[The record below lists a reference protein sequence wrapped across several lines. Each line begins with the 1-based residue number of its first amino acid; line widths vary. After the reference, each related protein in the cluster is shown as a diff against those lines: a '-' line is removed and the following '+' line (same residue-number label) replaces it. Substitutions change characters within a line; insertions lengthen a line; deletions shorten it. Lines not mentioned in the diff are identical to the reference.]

1 MQDPILILGASGTI
15 GGAIATR
22 LVGDGHAVL
31 LHGRTDSD
39 RLRELGE
46 TLDAPTITTDI
57 SETRSLDAFA
67 ADLHERTKA
76 LAGLV
81 FAVARPLPHRLAHR
95 TDWSVFQEQFDTQL
109 KFLHETIRATKPLME
124 TAESGARVI
133 VLSTEFVL
141 GAPPQKIAP
150 YVAAKAALTTYA
162 RVAAQELIKQGI
174 RVHILAPGMVESALT
189 ADMPAEYLAEVAAAM
204 PEKRLTSA
212 MDVADV
218 AQFLFTPA
226 ADSMYGTVI
235 PVSRADRR

>member
-1 MQDPILILGASGTI
+1 
-15 GGAIATR
+15 
-22 LVGDGHAVL
+22 
-31 LHGRTDSD
+31 
-39 RLRELGE
+39 
-46 TLDAPTITTDI
+46 
-57 SETRSLDAFA
+57 
-67 ADLHERTKA
+67 
-76 LAGLV
+76 
-81 FAVARPLPHRLAHR
+81 LAHR